1 MIRDGGGVARARRS
15 GPPPFARMFRG
26 RSGYE
31 VATKPIFARLA
42 DRTSSEPPGMDLPE
56 SLKAALGTAGGGAG
70 AATSAV
76 DAAVS
81 SAVASASKLTA
92 VAVEAVNDRVEFGRA
107 HLEVASWELQS
118 AEDKFFKA
126 PSRALASAI
135 ERAPYATAAAGAAL
149 ALLAVPGTRRIL
161 WHASFGRMQSEEA
174 LVRAAA
180 RSAETLKAASEGTS
194 SELARLREAAV
205 AAEEEMTRGRGKLR
219 QAAAELKRLVRAR
232 SSQNKTPE
240 PFKTFRHHSP
250 RPILSDPPH
259 CTSDFESPRRVR
271 LGPAGEQDVQGR
283 TRGVVDAPGA
293 PLVAE
298 QTRARAQNRDCEDR
312 NRDGQ
317 DELRDR
323 RGAAKG
329 LQGGRRHLSVT
340 GGDESTRASRAM

>member
-1 MIRDGGGVARARRS
+1 
-15 GPPPFARMFRG
+15 
-26 RSGYE
+26 
-31 VATKPIFARLA
+31 
-42 DRTSSEPPGMDLPE
+42 MDLPE
-56 SLKAALGTAGGGAG
+56 SLKAALGTAGGGAD

-92 VAVEAVNDRVEFGRA
+92 VAAEAVNDRVEIGRA
-107 HLEVASWELQS
+107 HLEAASWELQS

-180 RSAETLKAASEGTS
+180 RSAETLKAASEVTS
-194 SELARLREAAV
+194 SELARLRDAAV

-219 QAAAELKRLVRAR
+219 QAAADLKRLVRHRPRRKHPNR
-232 SSQNKTPE
+232 SKL
-240 PFKTFRHHSP
+240 FILAP
-250 RPILSDPPH
+250 RP
-259 CTSDFESPRRVR
+259 TRRKR
-271 LGPAGEQDVQGR
+271 LTFNLPGAFRVHSTGEQDVQGR
-283 TRGVVDAPGA
+283 TLGVVDAPGA
-293 PLVAE
+293 PFVAE
-298 QTRARAQNRDCEDR
+298 QTRARAQNRRRQDQ

-317 DELRDR
+317 DELRD
-323 RGAAKG
+323 
-329 LQGGRRHLSVT
+329 
-340 GGDESTRASRAM
+340 

>member
-1 MIRDGGGVARARRS
+1 
-15 GPPPFARMFRG
+15 
-26 RSGYE
+26 
-31 VATKPIFARLA
+31 
-42 DRTSSEPPGMDLPE
+42 MDLPE
-56 SLKAALGTAGGGAG
+56 SLKAALGTAGGGAD

-92 VAVEAVNDRVEFGRA
+92 VAAEAVNDRVEIGRA
-107 HLEVASWELQS
+107 HLEAASWELQS

-194 SELARLREAAV
+194 SELARLRDAAV

-219 QAAAELKRLVRAR
+219 QAAADLKRLVRHRPRRKHPNRSKLKVIHPRVPPDHGNPVTLGLLIDFDEGLIRMGLWLGQRALRRWIRFAPSLGPTLPFARDAPLRLGLSGFYGERKVKETRRCSVTAR
-232 SSQNKTPE
+232 SRPSA
-240 PFKTFRHHSP
+240 SP
-250 RPILSDPPH
+250 
-259 CTSDFESPRRVR
+259 
-271 LGPAGEQDVQGR
+271 
-283 TRGVVDAPGA
+283 
-293 PLVAE
+293 
-298 QTRARAQNRDCEDR
+298 
-312 NRDGQ
+312 
-317 DELRDR
+317 
-323 RGAAKG
+323 
-329 LQGGRRHLSVT
+329 
-340 GGDESTRASRAM
+340 

>member
-1 MIRDGGGVARARRS
+1 
-15 GPPPFARMFRG
+15 
-26 RSGYE
+26 
-31 VATKPIFARLA
+31 
-42 DRTSSEPPGMDLPE
+42 MDLPE
-56 SLKAALGTAGGGAG
+56 SLKAALGTAGGGAD

-92 VAVEAVNDRVEFGRA
+92 VAAEAVNDRVEIGRA
-107 HLEVASWELQS
+107 HLEAASWELQS

-194 SELARLREAAV
+194 SELARLRDAAV

-219 QAAAELKRLVRAR
+219 QAAADLKRLVRDR
-232 SSQNKTPE
+232 PRQNTRTVQNFSS
-240 PFKTFRHHSP
+240 S
-250 RPILSDPPH
+250 RPAQPDPPQ
-259 CTSDFESPRRVR
+259 TSDFESPRRVR
-271 LGPAGEQDVQGR
+271 VHPTGEQDVQGR
-283 TRGVVDAPGA
+283 TLGVVDAPGA
-293 PLVAE
+293 PFVAE
-298 QTRARAQNRDCEDR
+298 QTRARAQNRRRQDQ

-317 DELRDR
+317 DELRD
-323 RGAAKG
+323 
-329 LQGGRRHLSVT
+329 
-340 GGDESTRASRAM
+340 

>member
-1 MIRDGGGVARARRS
+1 
-15 GPPPFARMFRG
+15 
-26 RSGYE
+26 
-31 VATKPIFARLA
+31 
-42 DRTSSEPPGMDLPE
+42 MDLPE
-56 SLKAALGTAGGGAG
+56 SLKAALGTAGGGAD

-92 VAVEAVNDRVEFGRA
+92 VAAEAVNDRVEIGRA
-107 HLEVASWELQS
+107 HLEAASWELQS

-194 SELARLREAAV
+194 SELARLRDAAV

-219 QAAAELKRLVRAR
+219 QAAADLKRLVRHHPRRKHPNR
-232 SSQNKTPE
+232 SKL
-240 PFKTFRHHSP
+240 KVIHP
-250 RPILSDPPH
+250 RVPPDPPR
-259 CTSDFESPRRVR
+259 TSDFKSPRRVR
-271 LGPAGEQDVQGR
+271 VHSTGEQDVQGR
-283 TRGVVDAPGA
+283 TLGVVDAPGA
-293 PLVAE
+293 PFVAE
-298 QTRARAQNRDCEDR
+298 QTRARAQNRRRQDQ

-317 DELRDR
+317 DELRD
-323 RGAAKG
+323 
-329 LQGGRRHLSVT
+329 
-340 GGDESTRASRAM
+340 